1 MFSVLISIYYKELPE
16 HFNACMTSIWDDQ
29 TLKPSEI
36 IMIED
41 GPLTSDLNM
50 MISHWQAKLGDILK
64 ITSVHDKNR

>member
-1 MFSVLISIYYKELPE
+1 MFSILISIYYKELPE

-50 MISHWQAKLGDILK
+50 MI
-64 ITSVHDKNR
+64 